1 MVGYTAD
8 AALFRS
14 LGWGIIA
21 IAAMD
26 LRSTLLLSQN
36 YLRMMPMQPEVP
48 LGFYYQRLPEITG
61 RLNARNT
68 NNQRWSERH

>member
-48 LGFYYQRLPEITG
+48 LGFLLPKV
-61 RLNARNT
+61 A
-68 NNQRWSERH
+68 